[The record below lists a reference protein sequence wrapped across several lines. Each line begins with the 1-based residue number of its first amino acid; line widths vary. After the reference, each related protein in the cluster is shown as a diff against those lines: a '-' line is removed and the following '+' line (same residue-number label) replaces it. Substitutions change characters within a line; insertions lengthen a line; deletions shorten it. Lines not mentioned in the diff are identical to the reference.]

1 MAGDCPV
8 EIGLLRPEVGVLLL
22 VCLDPGP
29 CLAQAAEE
37 VGDLRAPG
45 LDGSSVGGDAGQPRH
60 QVAGGENRPC
70 AGNHDLLRD
79 IRLPHRKG
87 IDAAARQGGGGVDR
101 HQLDELH
108 VVLRQAGFLQRAQ
121 GQLLAPGT
129 GPVGDFPALEIGNA
143 AHRRILRHQ
152 QGYGIGVL
160 PRDADQLHRRTLG
173 GEEDEARVA
182 EETQVQ
188 RSGLQPFGHRR
199 GGLEMLPFDLVR
211 RAFENSRGLHG
222 SPHVVVVLVAH
233 TQRRQLC
240 GLGQGG
246 TEQKRG
252 EAG

>member
-1 MAGDCPV
+1 M
-8 EIGLLRPEVGVLLL
+8 
-22 VCLDPGP
+22 
-29 CLAQAAEE
+29 
-37 VGDLRAPG
+37 
-45 LDGSSVGGDAGQPRH
+45 
-60 QVAGGENRPC
+60 
-70 AGNHDLLRD
+70 
-79 IRLPHRKG
+79 
-87 IDAAARQGGGGVDR
+87 
-101 HQLDELH
+101 
-108 VVLRQAGFLQRAQ
+108 
-121 GQLLAPGT
+121 LAPGT